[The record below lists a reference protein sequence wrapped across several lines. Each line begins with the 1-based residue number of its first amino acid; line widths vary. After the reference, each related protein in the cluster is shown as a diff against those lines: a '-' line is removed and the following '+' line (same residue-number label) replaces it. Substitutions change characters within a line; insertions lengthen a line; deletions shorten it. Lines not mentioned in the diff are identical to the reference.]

1 MHTSKYDDPYPFII
15 LAHTLLLP
23 TPHQTFLQVEGI
35 EYLLQEIYGLENKAP
50 DEEPERRRGGGD
62 GAGGDDSDSDDDDDG
77 DDIEELGAECVICI
91 TDVRDTLLLPCRHLC
106 LCAGCGESLLQ
117 DSSNWGGEV

>member
-1 MHTSKYDDPYPFII
+1 MHLQAVLIHLTTFTFSY
-15 LAHTLLLP
+15 
-23 TPHQTFLQVEGI
+23 TPHTQIEGT

-50 DEEPERRRGGGD
+50 DEEPEQRRGGD
-62 GAGGDDSDSDDDDDG
+62 GEDSDSDDDYDA

-106 LCAGCGESLLQ
+106 LCAGCGEPQ
-117 DSSNWGGEV
+117 

>member
-1 MHTSKYDDPYPFII
+1 MHTSKYGDLYLFII
-15 LAHTLLLP
+15 IVIHTLLFP
-23 TPHQTFLQVEGI
+23 TPYHTFLQVEGI

-62 GAGGDDSDSDDDDDG
+62 GGDDSDSDDDDG
-77 DDIEELGAECVICI
+77 HDIEELGAECVICI

-106 LCAGCGESLLQ
+106 LCAGCGESLLE
-117 DSSNWGGEV
+117 DSSNYM

>member
-1 MHTSKYDDPYPFII
+1 MCARASCTNATNDLYQHHPTRPMTTFTYSYTHP
-15 LAHTLLLP
+15 AHLKI
-23 TPHQTFLQVEGI
+23 EGI

-50 DEEPERRRGGGD
+50 DEEPERRRGGD
-62 GAGGDDSDSDDDDDG
+62 GEDSDSDDDG

-106 LCAGCGESLLQ
+106 LCAGCGEPQ
-117 DSSNWGGEV
+117 